1 MTGSTLT
8 DAEINHWQ
16 AKFESLTKG
25 NGMTA
30 ETLKEIYKTAGI
42 KVTDAEI
49 NSQIRAADAKGHGK
63 VDFDDFLA
71 VMTKQHDTNAEEG
84 ILKVFDM
91 LDTDNDGQLTGED
104 LKRGVSLFGNSV
116 TEADVEEMMASADVD
131 GDGLINYEEFLKV
144 MTPSKVNGQ
153 SLF

>member
-1 MTGSTLT
+1 IS
-8 DAEINHWQ
+8 
-16 AKFESLTKG
+16 
-25 NGMTA
+25 
-30 ETLKEIYKTAGI
+30 
-42 KVTDAEI
+42 
-49 NSQIRAADAKGHGK
+49 AADAKGHGK

-84 ILKVFDM
+84 VLKVFEM
-91 LDTDNDGQLTGED
+91 LDTDHDGQLTGED

-144 MTPSKVNGQ
+144 MVS
-153 SLF
+153 SHLLFVRWIHLIVFVLV